1 MKMKNLFRRFDKKII
16 ISFFSIMLI
25 ALSVTGCGSTQK
37 AAIKSPS
44 VKDIL
49 EKVKQATDVS
59 EMRDG
64 DETKLKKLYGINK
77 DEVEEFVLLTAPS
90 NIKADELLIIKVKD
104 ANSINGI
111 KEKISSRIEKQSSSF
126 KDYLPDEYYIIQ
138 KNIVKTK
145 DNYVIFAVSKN
156 VDKIASTF
164 EESFK

>member
-1 MKMKNLFRRFDKKII
+1 MKILLGKINRKMVIGILLITFI
-16 ISFFSIMLI
+16 ILNT
-25 ALSVTGCGSTQK
+25 VGCGSTQK
-37 AAIKSPS
+37 AVVKSPT
-44 VKDIL
+44 VKEIF
-49 EKVKQATDVS
+49 EKVKQAVDLS

-64 DETKLKKLYGINK
+64 DEAKLKKLYGISK
-77 DEVEEFVLLTAPS
+77 DDVEEFVLLTAPS

-104 ANSINGI
+104 TNNINGI
-111 KEKISSRIEKQSSSF
+111 KEKISSRIEKQTSSF

-156 VDKIASTF
+156 ADKIANAF